1 MRSHVIV
8 AVALSLVSGCTLP
21 FSPNRDV
28 ILYIREILAPPSV
41 GATAPFEV
49 TFAVETGGCRTFDRL
64 EMARSAGGAVVIAHG
79 KDSFGAGVTCPA
91 DVRYEQH
98 KLTMSPPFTDP
109 FVIRAGQPNASEIRV
124 EVRVTP

>member
-1 MRSHVIV
+1 MRTQIV
-8 AVALSLVSGCTLP
+8 AGFGLSFLSACTLP

-41 GATAPFEV
+41 GAAAPFDA
-49 TFAVETGGCRTFDRL
+49 TFAVEVGGCRTFDRL
-64 EMARSAGGAVVIAHG
+64 EMTQSPGGAVVIAHG
-79 KDSFGAGVTCPA
+79 EDAFGPNVTCPN